1 MAKDRLEYG
10 QIILKL
16 LKRDA
21 TKKKKDLRTFQ
32 FSYSL
37 VPEQF

>member
-21 TKKKKDLRTFQ
+21 TKKKKDLKNLSVQ
-32 FSYSL
+32 F
-37 VPEQF
+37 